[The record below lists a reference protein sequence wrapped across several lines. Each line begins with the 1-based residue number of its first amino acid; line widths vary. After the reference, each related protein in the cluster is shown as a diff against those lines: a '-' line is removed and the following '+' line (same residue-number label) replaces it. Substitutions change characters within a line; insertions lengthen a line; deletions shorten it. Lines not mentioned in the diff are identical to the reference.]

1 MMKKLQSIR
10 KSIATP
16 TIFNLIGPLIN
27 PFKLTYQV
35 MGVYEAS
42 QLENIAQTLKDL
54 GRKRAILIHGAN
66 GMDEATLSGENIIYE
81 VSSERALKI

>member
-1 MMKKLQSIR
+1 MK
-10 KSIATP
+10 
-16 TIFNLIGPLIN
+16 
-27 PFKLTYQV
+27 
-35 MGVYEAS
+35 AS

-66 GMDEATLSGENIIYE
+66 GMDEATLGNIIYE

>member
-1 MMKKLQSIR
+1 
-10 KSIATP
+10 
-16 TIFNLIGPLIN
+16 
-27 PFKLTYQV
+27 

-66 GMDEATLSGENIIYE
+66 GMDEATLSG
-81 VSSERALKI
+81 KISFMKLAAKEH

>member
-1 MMKKLQSIR
+1 
-10 KSIATP
+10 
-16 TIFNLIGPLIN
+16 
-27 PFKLTYQV
+27 

-81 VSSERALKI
+81 VNSESALKI